1 MLWLW
6 KQIQKW
12 YSAFLRL
19 LGGYDRRWTATTTN
33 EVPDNLRAKTVY
45 IIGENGYQ
53 WKAVFHCPCGCGELI
68 QLNLT
73 PEGRPRWDVTKN
85 ENQSV
90 TIRPSI
96 NRVRGCCSH
105 FILRNGTVEW
115 VRDGRNS

>member
-1 MLWLW
+1 MRWLS

-19 LGGYDRRWTATTTN
+19 LGAYDRRWIATHTD
-33 EVPDNLRAKTVY
+33 EVPADPRAKTVH
-45 IIGENGYQ
+45 IVGENGYR
-53 WKAVFHCPCGCGELI
+53 WKAVFRCPCGCGELI

-73 PEGRPRWDVTKN
+73 PEGRPRWNVTEE
-85 ENQSV
+85 ENQTV

-105 FILRNGTVEW
+105 FILRDGTVKW
-115 VRDGRNS
+115 VGDGRDS